1 LLNFGTI
8 NALQNQ
14 NTHTMTQ
21 EQIDQ
26 IRERL
31 QKEFIFL
38 SSIEEEDEE
47 EENFE
52 KDSDTIA
59 CDKYHAWKDDN

>member
-1 LLNFGTI
+1 
-8 NALQNQ
+8 
-14 NTHTMTQ
+14 MTQ

-26 IRERL
+26 MSERL
-31 QKEFIFL
+31 ENEFVFL
-38 SSIEEEDEE
+38 RSTEEDED

-52 KDSDTIA
+52 KGSDTIA

>member
-1 LLNFGTI
+1 
-8 NALQNQ
+8 
-14 NTHTMTQ
+14 MTQ

-26 IRERL
+26 MSERL
-31 QKEFIFL
+31 EKEFDFL
-38 SSIEEEDEE
+38 RSTEEDED

-52 KDSDTIA
+52 KGSDTIA

>member
-1 LLNFGTI
+1 
-8 NALQNQ
+8 
-14 NTHTMTQ
+14 MTQ

-31 QKEFIFL
+31 QKEFAFL
-38 SSIEEEDEE
+38 SSIEEDED

>member
-1 LLNFGTI
+1 
-8 NALQNQ
+8 
-14 NTHTMTQ
+14 MTQ

-26 IRERL
+26 ISERL
-31 QKEFIFL
+31 ENEFVFL
-38 SSIEEEDEE
+38 RSTEEDED

-52 KDSDTIA
+52 KGSDTIA

>member
-1 LLNFGTI
+1 
-8 NALQNQ
+8 
-14 NTHTMTQ
+14 MTQ

-26 IRERL
+26 MSERL
-31 QKEFIFL
+31 ENEFVFL
-38 SSIEEEDEE
+38 RSVEEDED

-52 KDSDTIA
+52 KGSDTIA